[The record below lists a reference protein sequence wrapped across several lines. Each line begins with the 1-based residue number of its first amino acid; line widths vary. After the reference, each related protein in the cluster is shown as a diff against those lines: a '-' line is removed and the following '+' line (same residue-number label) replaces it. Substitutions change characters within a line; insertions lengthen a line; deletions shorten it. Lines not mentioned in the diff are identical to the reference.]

1 MTSFVLGRSHARA
14 RASWERA
21 KRGRCRGHGVWAVLL
36 ALGSF
41 GCEGAEELGRIA
53 GCDRI
58 VRAEESAID
67 ECLVVR
73 EDGSRAE
80 RSRGE
85 GAFVIG
91 ARESDAAEGVA
102 VTDAEA
108 LWRCGDEVPCRVR
121 VLEEDPVLDEAAA
134 LRFAEPMRAT
144 ELARSVLGDPDA
156 RRRVRAQALLG
167 RLRGAHDPEGAV
179 ATLRSSSEQSAALG
193 LWTEAMRDAVAEA
206 NLLRARL
213 FRFADSRDALA
224 RVASLAARDP
234 GMAIE
239 LRYHEGLVARDVGDV
254 RRALVLFADGA
265 ERARERRDPRRERET
280 LGAYARLLGAL
291 GRDAE
296 AEEAWA
302 RLATLDGDDVCA
314 AADRATNRGWEALLA
329 AERGEPT
336 IAVARAELVRAAE
349 TYDAACGDPGRR
361 ANARLNVALVDF
373 HQGRFEDARRGLES
387 ESESEDAA
395 VRAWRAILI
404 ARLATEREGLEA
416 LAAVSVEGAPELAW
430 RVAVERARLV
440 EASDPDVAIA
450 LLRDVE
456 KRLEAELLGVPIEAG
471 RAGFVGRRDESL
483 RALVRIAVATG
494 RAEVA
499 LEALRRGLAREA
511 GALAVGAR
519 FEAMDDAARV
529 RFEDA
534 LGRHRALR
542 AEIAALA
549 ADAWSLAEDA
559 RHARTDEIATLEALA
574 GEALDEA
581 HATFGGGAVHAL
593 PETGRGEV
601 TLALWHD
608 GDDVVAVAGDA
619 QRARATR
626 SVGTDATSIE
636 RALSALAEVLAEARR
651 VRVVTSRSLAAIDVG
666 TLRWR
671 EDATLHAT
679 HDVVEAMDVPRA
691 MDTRVATRG
700 RALVVVDPRGDLRGA
715 HEEAEGVARALAAD
729 GLVVETLEGEAAAH
743 APVIARLREA
753 EVFHYAGHHVAASG
767 LRSALPLAAEGTLHA
782 RDVLALSG
790 APTRVILSGCGTAA
804 RGGDPSA
811 SDPRATEPR
820 GGVSLAQAFVL
831 AGARWVVGTS
841 RTIEDAAAA
850 RFLARWRELGL
861 DEEGFFAA
869 RRASLAEGDAEASAF
884 RWVVP

>member
-1 MTSFVLGRSHARA
+1 MTSFVLRRTHARA
-14 RASWERA
+14 RESWVRA
-21 KRGRCRGHGVWAVLL
+21 KRPAHRSSSAWVVLL
-36 ALGSF
+36 TLGSF
-41 GCEGAEELGRIA
+41 GCEAAEELGRIA

-58 VRAEESAID
+58 VRAEDSAND
-67 ECLVVR
+67 ECLVLR
-73 EDGSRAE
+73 EDV
-80 RSRGE
+80 SRG

-91 ARESDAAEGVA
+91 AGESDAGESVA

-121 VLEEDPVLDEAAA
+121 VIEEDAVLDEAIA
-134 LRFAEPMRAT
+134 LRFVEPARAT

-156 RRRVRAQALLG
+156 PRRVRAQALLG

-179 ATLRSSSEQSAALG
+179 VTLRSSSEQSAALG

-213 FRFADSRDALA
+213 FRFAESRDALA

-254 RRALVLFADGA
+254 RRALALFADGVQ
-265 ERARERRDPRRERET
+265 RARERRDRRRERET
-280 LGAYARLLGAL
+280 LGAHARLLGAL

-302 RLATLDGDDVCA
+302 RLATLDGDDACA

-336 IAVARAELVRAAE
+336 IAVARAELARAAE
-349 TYDAACGDPGRR
+349 TYDAACVDPGRR

-373 HQGRFEDARRGLES
+373 HEGRFEDARRGLEAVS
-387 ESESEDAA
+387 EREDAA

-404 ARLATEREGLEA
+404 ARLATNEREGLEA
-416 LAAVSVEGAPELAW
+416 LAGVSVEGAPELAW
-430 RVAVERARLV
+430 RVAVERARLL
-440 EASDPDVAIA
+440 ETSDPDAAIA
-450 LLRDVE
+450 LLQDVE
-456 KRLEAELLGVPIEAG
+456 SRLEAELLGVPIEAG

-483 RALVRIAVATG
+483 RALVRIAIATG

-511 GALAVGAR
+511 RALAVGAR
-519 FEAMDDAARV
+519 FEAMDDATRG
-529 RFEDA
+529 RFEEA

-542 AEIAALA
+542 VEIAARA

-559 RHARTDEIATLEALA
+559 RRERTDEIEALEALA
-574 GEALDEA
+574 REALDEA
-581 HATFGGGAVHAL
+581 HATFGGGVVHAL
-593 PETGRGEV
+593 PEMGDGEV
-601 TLALWHD
+601 TLALWRD
-608 GDDVVAVAGDA
+608 GGDVIAVVGDA
-619 QRARATR
+619 REARATR
-626 SVGTDATSIE
+626 IGGTDATSIE
-636 RALSALAEVLAEARR
+636 RALPALAEVLARSRR
-651 VRVVTSRSLAAIDVG
+651 VRVVTSSSLHAIDVG

-671 EDATLHAT
+671 EGVTLHAT
-679 HDVVEAMDVPRA
+679 HDVVEAMDVPRVV
-691 MDTRVATRG
+691 DVRDATRG
-700 RALVVVDPRGDLRGA
+700 RALVVVDPRGDLHGA
-715 HEEAEGVARALAAD
+715 HEEADGVARTLAAD
-729 GLVVETLEGEAAAH
+729 GLVVETLEGDAAAH
-743 APVIARLREA
+743 APVVQRLREA
-753 EVFHYAGHHVAASG
+753 EVFHYAGHHVAAPG
-767 LRSALPLAAEGTLHA
+767 LQSALPLAADGTLDV

-790 APTRVILSGCGTAA
+790 APTQVILSGCGTAA
-804 RGGDPSA
+804 RGGGTEPSG
-811 SDPRATEPR
+811 DDRRATDSR

-831 AGARWVVGTS
+831 VGAGWAVGTS
-841 RTIEDAAAA
+841 RTIDDAAAA

-861 DEEGFFAA
+861 DEAGFFAA
-869 RRASLAEGDAEASAF
+869 RRASLVEGDVDASAF